1 MAERKRRAPGGGRKP
16 QGDKAKTATINARI
30 GEDTRKA
37 LDREA
42 RKRGSSLSQ
51 EIDERLQKSLKD
63 NARKQLRALAYLM
76 QRLATDLE
84 WFTGEKWNSSAF
96 TGQALRAGADRLL
109 AHFALPGSVKV
120 PKEIEARIGDDPVL
134 GPRRK
139 FFRQPDALGRMLADN
154 IIFEI
159 EGSPRPYDQR
169 GLWEVRHD
177 LGSSWERNQRLGIFP
192 GLIEKGKKR

>member
-1 MAERKRRAPGGGRKP
+1 MAERKRAPGGGRKP

-30 GEDTRKA
+30 GDDTRKA

-51 EIDERLQKSLKD
+51 EIEERLRKSLEEGVPK
-63 NARKQLRALAYLM
+63 RLRALAYLM

-84 WFTGEKWNSSAF
+84 WFTGEKWDSNAF
-96 TGQALRAGADRLL
+96 TGQALRAGADQLL
-109 AHFALPGSVKV
+109 ANWALPGPVKV
-120 PKEIEARIGDDPVL
+120 PKRIDARIGEDPIL

-154 IIFEI
+154 IIYEI
-159 EGSPRPYDQR
+159 EWKPPPYHQR

-177 LGSSWERNQRLGIFP
+177 LGPGRGLSQRLGIFP
-192 GLIEKGKKR
+192 GLTDEKGKKR